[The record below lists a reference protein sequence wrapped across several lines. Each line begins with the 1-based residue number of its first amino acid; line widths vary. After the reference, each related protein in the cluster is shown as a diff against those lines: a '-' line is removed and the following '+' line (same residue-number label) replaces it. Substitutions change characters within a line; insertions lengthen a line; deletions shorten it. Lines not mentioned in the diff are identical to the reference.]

1 MNCPKCGGDT
11 RVVESRPREGGVWRR
26 RKCAKAHLSYTLE
39 APTAAPLPKVK
50 RKKDEGR
57 KPKPK
62 TAKPK
67 PVPKPKEIPYTPALE
82 QWNLKV
88 TASSPLWLR
97 SMAMKLG

>member
-1 MNCPKCGGDT
+1 M
-11 RVVESRPREGGVWRR
+11 VESRPREGGVWRR
-26 RKCAKAHLSYTLE
+26 RKCAKAHLFYTLE
-39 APTAAPLPKVK
+39 TPTAAPLPKVK

-57 KPKPK
+57 
-62 TAKPK
+62 KPK

>member
-26 RKCAKAHLSYTLE
+26 RRCAKAHLSYTLE
-39 APTAAPLPKVK
+39 IPTTAPLKKVG
-50 RKKDEGR
+50 RKKDEVGR
-57 KPKPK
+57 KPKPP
-62 TAKPK
+62 AKPK
-67 PVPKPKEIPYTPALE
+67 RQPQAPYSPAME
-82 QWNLKV
+82 EWNLKV

>member
-26 RKCAKAHLSYTLE
+26 RRCVKAHLSYTLE
-39 APTAAPLPKVK
+39 ALVDASLKKFKPPLK
-50 RKKDEGR
+50 

-62 TAKPK
+62 ITKPK
-67 PVPKPKEIPYTPALE
+67 PLPKPKEIPYTPALE

>member
-26 RKCAKAHLSYTLE
+26 RRCAKAHLSYTLE

-50 RKKDEGR
+50 RK
-57 KPKPK
+57 PKPK
-62 TAKPK
+62 TVKPK

-97 SMAMKLG
+97 SMALKLG

>member
-39 APTAAPLPKVK
+39 TPTAEPL
-50 RKKDEGR
+50 KKIKPSLK

-67 PVPKPKEIPYTPALE
+67 PVPKPKEIPYSPAVE
-82 QWNLKV
+82 EWNLKV
-88 TASSPLWLR
+88 TASSPLWLK
-97 SMAMKLG
+97 SMALKLG

>member
-1 MNCPKCGGDT
+1 M
-11 RVVESRPREGGVWRR
+11 VESRPREGGVWRR
-26 RKCAKAHLSYTLE
+26 RKGAKAHLSYTLE
-39 APTAAPLPKVK
+39 APTAAPL
-50 RKKDEGR
+50 KKIKPPLK

-62 TAKPK
+62 ITKPK
-67 PVPKPKEIPYTPALE
+67 PLPKPKKIPYTPALE